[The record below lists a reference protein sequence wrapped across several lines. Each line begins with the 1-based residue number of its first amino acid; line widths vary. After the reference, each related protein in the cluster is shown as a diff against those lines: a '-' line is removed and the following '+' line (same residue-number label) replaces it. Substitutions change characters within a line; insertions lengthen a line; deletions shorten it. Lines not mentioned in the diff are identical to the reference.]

1 MGPRCEGY
9 WSCWH
14 HFTCELNQRVLMIVI
29 DLISHSCMSCH
40 FSTSYDFCPSFLLPQ
55 LQTAYF
61 FPFRLP
67 HNLLLLRQI
76 HLFQIKRQIHTPK
89 SINALSL
96 SLSAV
101 THQRSSLFSLK
112 MDPPTKL
119 LVYAILEDQK
129 NIPMLTP
136 EFWIWTLPIIM
147 HEYLWNVTRSLNRE
161 PRMKF
166 FTIHKICRL
175 SFTLVTSRLYKY
187 NGNVQPNNHATY
199 QVLGSCYF
207 HLVTP
212 RTRLDFPFHLS
223 KQERTSKKKKKK
235 KTH

>member
-1 MGPRCEGY
+1 MGPHCEGY

-96 SLSAV
+96 SAV

-129 NIPMLTP
+129 ISLCWHQNFEFERYPLSCMNIYEMLLDLSTGNQG
-136 EFWIWTLPIIM
+136 
-147 HEYLWNVTRSLNRE
+147 WNSLQFTRYVDCL
-161 PRMKF
+161 
-166 FTIHKICRL
+166 L
-175 SFTLVTSRLYKY
+175 L
-187 NGNVQPNNHATY
+187 
-199 QVLGSCYF
+199 
-207 HLVTP
+207 
-212 RTRLDFPFHLS
+212 
-223 KQERTSKKKKKK
+223 
-235 KTH
+235 